1 MAGAKPVIRRRR
13 RIVEPVHPRPPRP
26 EPRLG
31 HPHRRY
37 PEEPV
42 RDHRRH
48 HVTRTP
54 RGPVTRIH
62 RQPGIRQPVRRRH
75 RAQRARIDQIDRPRR
90 HQEQPRLVPVRPDQ
104 QRHIPASPRPESG
117 KGRRGHHRPVH
128 HRREWQQAQRQR
140 PPPRRIRRRLHLHH
154 QVGRGLHQLVQRH
167 SSKSGPLSRNP
178 QRRGQVPAHHP
189 RLGHGERV
197 RPRPALGDSLRKQPS
212 SQRHRQQR
220 GHAHGPGRLARHRDP
235 RRIPP
240 ERPDIPLHPPQRG
253 QLVEQPE
260 VHDAVVEE
268 QEPLGRQPVVD
279 RYAHHAVAGERR
291 AVVLAHRRRPVHERP
306 AVDPDQHRQP
316 GRTQIRRP
324 HVQVQALL
332 ARDHHLGEQ
341 RDIRRRVIA
350 LRHRR
355 PERRRLPLPVP
366 PLHRPRRPHP
376 VRPER
381 RRRVRNPE
389 KRGHPRHR
397 RPAHHPVRQPHHWLP
412 RDIAHASL
420 RSPGLLPVSQ
430 RAPARARSGRART
443 VAPRPV
449 RITENAFWPN
459 GPWFLP
465 LGPSISASSDTARP
479 PKSLP
484 IGARFPNGQAQN

>member
-1 MAGAKPVIRRRR
+1 MAGPEPVIRRRR
-13 RIVEPVHPRPPRP
+13 RIVEPVHPRPPGTRP

-42 RDHRRH
+42 RDHRCQ
-48 HVTRTP
+48 HVTRRT
-54 RGPVTRIH
+54 RGPVTRIN
-62 RQPGIRQPVRRRH
+62 RKPGIRQPVRPCH
-75 RAQRARIDQIDRPRR
+75 RAQRARIDQINRPRR
-90 HQEQPRLVPVRPDQ
+90 HQEQPCLIPVRPDQ
-104 QRHIPASPRPESG
+104 QRNIAALPRR
-117 KGRRGHHRPVH
+117 KRRKRRSRQHRPVH
-128 HRREWQQAQRQR
+128 HRRERQQAQRQR
-140 PPPRRIRRRLHLHH
+140 PPPRRVRRRLHL
-154 QVGRGLHQLVQRH
+154 QVRRGLHQLVQRY
-167 SSKSGPLSRNP
+167 SSKCGSLSRNP
-178 QRRGQVPAHHP
+178 QRRGQILSHHLP
-189 RLGHGERV
+189 LRHGERV
-197 RPRPALGDSLRKQPS
+197 RPRPALRDGLRKQPNGK
-212 SQRHRQQR
+212 RHRQQR
-220 GHAHGPGRLARHRDP
+220 RHAHRAGRLARHRDP
-235 RRIPP
+235 RRVPA
-240 ERPDIPLHPPQRG
+240 EQGDVVLHPPQRG

-268 QEPLGRQPVVD
+268 QESLGGQPVVD
-279 RYAHHAVAGERR
+279 AHAHHAVPGERR

-306 AVDPDQHRQP
+306 AVDPHQHRQP
-316 GRTQIRRP
+316 RRTQIGRP

-332 ARDHHLGEQ
+332 TRDHHLGEQ
-341 RDIRRRVIA
+341 RGILRRVIA

-366 PLHRPRRPHP
+366 PLHRLRRPHP
-376 VRPER
+376 VHPER

-389 KRGHPRHR
+389 KRQHPRRDRAAHR
-397 RPAHHPVRQPHHWLP
+397 PVPEPHHRLP

-430 RAPARARSGRART
+430 RAPARARSLRART

-459 GPWFLP
+459 GSWFLP
-465 LGPSISASSDTARP
+465 LRPSVSASSDTATP

-484 IGARFPNGQAQN
+484 IGARLPNGQAQN